1 MRSKQT
7 DVADPDAKAQR
18 KEDSTKTTR
27 HETRET
33 ANKTQVTKLF
43 ENPGVTDS
51 EIEKVWR
58 GDPLVPFSTMSR
70 SWSSLTPPLSA
81 TTASAI
87 TKMGFSAMTP
97 VQSAC
102 IPLLLGGHKV
112 GKIRMTLG
120 NVNRIWNYISK
131 SSFCLYQCRI
141 SCRVKKCPPSLDSG
155 LLKPLKLGRN
165 FASEIFRA
173 NGPPPEPDGAT
184 NESCFSRNFWVTLSG
199 SGTWKTSEV
208 NL

>member
-1 MRSKQT
+1 
-7 DVADPDAKAQR
+7 
-18 KEDSTKTTR
+18 
-27 HETRET
+27 
-33 ANKTQVTKLF
+33 
-43 ENPGVTDS
+43 
-51 EIEKVWR
+51 
-58 GDPLVPFSTMSR
+58 MSR

-184 NESCFSRNFWVTLSG
+184 NESCFSRNFWVALSG

-208 NL
+208 NLKMLPATICIWSLDFWGFVPQSQNSGRWLRPAWVAIQLHFCATECTAQCTNERTAQNFTI